1 MMRPVTV
8 LLLSRTK
15 HLYERVS
22 IWMVI
27 QIRHWRLHSDT
38 FLCLMKW
45 QRIPPH
51 CSPEPSSSVGHWAT
65 PSQQNQR
72 KQRRLAL
79 QPTFLGSPCRRRRL
93 PILSPRGRGYS
104 SDGKYGFRNLTD
116 PYAREGLRCEQGFRR
131 ANIIGPDCPQ
141 PCQTYPHP
149 PPLACTSRKQRC
161 RLTRPNAY
169 SYTSNFS

>member
-116 PYAREGLRCEQGFRR
+116 PYARGGLDANR
-131 ANIIGPDCPQ
+131 ASDGPISLVRIVLNPVKLILI
-141 PCQTYPHP
+141 
-149 PPLACTSRKQRC
+149 PLPWRVPVENNVAG
-161 RLTRPNAY
+161 
-169 SYTSNFS
+169 